1 MTHRVSGLYA
11 VTPDGLDDRPLLEKV
26 EAALDGGARLVQYRN
41 KSVASEVR
49 VRQARALL
57 ALCRRHGAP
66 LIINDYTD
74 LAVAI
79 GADGVHLGRD
89 DGDIAEAHARL
100 GPHALIGVSCYN
112 ELTRASAAR
121 RAGASYIA
129 FGSFFPSEVKPGA
142 VRAPLQL
149 LQQAR
154 EDFNLPV
161 VAIGGINRTNAAQIV
176 AAGAHS
182 IAVISALFFAP
193 DVRAAAADL
202 SRLFA

>member
-1 MTHRVSGLYA
+1 MIHRVSGLYA
-11 VTPDGLDDRPLLEKV
+11 VTPDGLDDRPLLDKV

-41 KSVASEVR
+41 KSAASEVR
-49 VRQARALL
+49 TRQARALL
-57 ALCRRHGAP
+57 ALCRGHGVP
-66 LIINDYTD
+66 LIINDHPD

-79 GADGVHLGRD
+79 EADGVHLGRD
-89 DGDIAEAHARL
+89 DGDIAGARARL
-100 GPHALIGVSCYN
+100 GPQALIGVSCYD
-112 ELTRASAAR
+112 ELALARAAL
-121 RAGASYIA
+121 RAGASYVA
-129 FGSFFPSEVKPGA
+129 FGSFFPSDVKPGA

-154 EDFNLPV
+154 EEFNLPV

-182 IAVISALFFAP
+182 IAVISALFLAP